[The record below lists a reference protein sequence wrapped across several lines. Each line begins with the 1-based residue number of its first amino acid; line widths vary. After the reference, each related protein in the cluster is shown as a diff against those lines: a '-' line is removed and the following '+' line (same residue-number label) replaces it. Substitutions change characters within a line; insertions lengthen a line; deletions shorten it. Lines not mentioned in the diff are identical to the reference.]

1 MGESLRS
8 FTTMETNT
16 QQSLKSHFIFD
27 IINSQSLWTGNDL
40 NGKYSRSNES
50 IIWKRNGC
58 RRIRSKNVQGSREA
72 TCISRTWIKQDRSNP
87 KTSSYFQL
95 EVYTGRE

>member
-1 MGESLRS
+1 MDLELTVQRS
-8 FTTMETNT
+8 
-16 QQSLKSHFIFD
+16 QPYPIVI

-58 RRIRSKNVQGSREA
+58 RRIRSEDVQGSRKTA
-72 TCISRTWIKQDRSNP
+72 CISRIRIEQDRSNS
-87 KTSSYFQL
+87 KTASYFQL
-95 EVYTGRE
+95 EVCAGRE